1 MAACTRCSARAL
13 LSVQR
18 AVARVEVLHRVPALG
33 LGSALSVRHA
43 SASSPTPTPTPRR
56 AVPEHEEDLRR
67 IDAQG
72 RALSTSKVALKTA
85 STTRALGQEYP
96 ADDYTNV
103 PSSILSRLAP
113 TPILLANPTHPLSLL
128 QAQIQAHLASLTPSA
143 AFTPIT
149 PPQPIVSADLNFSD
163 LGFPPNHPGRSP
175 TDTYYLNRDTCLRT
189 HTSAHEVEVFRAG
202 HTSWL
207 LAADVYRRDEIDA
220 SHYPIFHQMEG
231 ARIFSLDQ
239 YEPASGRDGKSFVEL
254 ECEAIEARLAAS
266 DVQIEVED
274 NVKLEEAGGI
284 QPSHDER
291 VALLAARHLKAVL
304 NSLVLELFGERH
316 RADSLAAAKAGS
328 SSKGAAVAEPLR
340 VRWIS
345 ATFPFTTPSYEVEVW
360 FRGKWLEIL
369 GSGVVMDRTL
379 QNAGVKNHLGWA
391 FGLGLERIAMV
402 LYSIPDIRLFWSTD
416 ERFLRQFASAVPIA
430 GLSSSSATPSG
441 EGKHAGVSPAGG
453 ASQPKRPLIT
463 FTPYSRHPPC
473 YKDVSF
479 WLPKEGDVAG
489 AAPAA
494 FHENEL
500 CEIVRDTAA
509 DLAEDVSRIDEFVHP
524 KTGKRSLCYRINYRS
539 MDRNLENDEVN
550 ALHAQV
556 LQRLVDKFGIEIR

>member
-1 MAACTRCSARAL
+1 MRVLRSAQRTAIRSSAALPSTPSLRSQLQFRCSSSSSSSSSSSHRRPEGDNAQVRIAATAL
-13 LSVQR
+13 QQQR
-18 AVARVEVLHRVPALG
+18 RTFE
-33 LGSALSVRHA
+33 
-43 SASSPTPTPTPRR
+43 SSSRR
-56 AVPEHEEDLRR
+56 SSDNKA
-67 IDAQG
+67 
-72 RALSTSKVALKTA
+72 KT
-85 STTRALGQEYP
+85 TTALGQDFP
-96 ADDYTNV
+96 ADDYTNL

-113 TPILLANPTHPLSLL
+113 TPILLSNPSHPLTLL
-128 QAQIQAHLASLTPSA
+128 QSQIQSHLASLTPTAS
-143 AFTPIT
+143 FTPIT
-149 PPQPIVSADLNFSD
+149 PPNPIVSAELNFSD
-163 LGFPPNHPGRSP
+163 LGFPENHPGRSP
-175 TDTYYLNRDTCLRT
+175 TDTYYLNRQTCLRT
-189 HTSAHEVEVFRAG
+189 HTSAHEVEVFRQG

-231 ARIFSLDQ
+231 ARIFPLEQ
-239 YEPASGRDGKSFVEL
+239 YESSPSGDGKSPVEI
-254 ECEAIEARLAAS
+254 ECEQIEARLAAS

-274 NVKLEEAGGI
+274 NVNLEDAGGI
-284 QPSHDER
+284 QPSHDKR

-316 RADSLAAAKAGS
+316 RADLKAAGS
-328 SSKGAAVAEPLR
+328 SGKAAEPLR

-369 GSGVVMDRTL
+369 GCGVVMDRTL

-416 ERFLRQFASAVPIA
+416 ERFLRQFSIAPPPISTQT
-430 GLSSSSATPSG
+430 GSG
-441 EGKHAGVSPAGG
+441 QHAGVSPAGG
-453 ASQPKRPLIT
+453 KSHRPLIT

-479 WLPKEGDVAG
+479 WLPSAQEGTAS
-489 AAPAA
+489 
-494 FHENEL
+494 FHENDF

-524 KTGKRSLCYRINYRS
+524 KTGRRSLCYRINYRS
-539 MDRNLENDEVN
+539 MDRNLENEEVN
-550 ALHAQV
+550 AVHAQV
-556 LQRLVDKFGIEIR
+556 IERLVDKFGMEIR